1 MRTKALK
8 RDQLTLC
15 VPVTDQKQEDIIA
28 KILDL
33 TAKKTEAIEWRI
45 DYFEKGDQAESILEL
60 LEEIQPFLTETI
72 LILTYRSEREGGCG
86 RLSRPDYE
94 ELLRKIASCQTI
106 DYLDY
111 EIMGSE
117 DAFAAVKEFH
127 AQGARLIASNHHFEG
142 TPDEKE
148 IVRILEHMILA
159 EADIAKIAVMPKS
172 LSDTMRLLYA
182 SALIKE
188 KYPEQALITIAMG
201 EKGAV
206 TRLIGEAT
214 GSCLSFVTQGRA
226 SAPGQMTYQAVEQAR
241 EAIHLCLTEGENNE
255 P

>member
-1 MRTKALK
+1 MTSKSLQ
-8 RDQLTLC
+8 RDRLTLC
-15 VPVTDQKQEDIIA
+15 VPVTDQKRENIVAQ
-28 KILDL
+28 ILNL

-45 DYFEKGDQAESILEL
+45 DYFEKGDQAESILKL
-60 LEEIQPFLTETI
+60 LEELSPFLADTL
-72 LILTYRSEREGGCG
+72 LIVTYRSEREGGCG
-86 RLSRPDYE
+86 RLSRSEYE
-94 ELLRKIASCQTI
+94 KLLRKIAISDSI

-111 EIMGSE
+111 EIMGAE
-117 DAFAAVKEFH
+117 DAFAAVKDFH
-127 AQGARLIASNHHFEG
+127 ALGVRIIASNHHFEG
-142 TPDEKE
+142 TPNEME
-148 IVRILEHMILA
+148 LVQTLEHMISA

-182 SALIKE
+182 SALVKE
-188 KYPEQALITIAMG
+188 KCPEQALITIAMG

-226 SAPGQMTYQAVEQAR
+226 SAPGQMSYEAVERAR
-241 EAIHLCLTEGENNE
+241 EAIHLCLTEGDKNE